1 MTKVTKVHQQHT
13 QPSKQEKLQT
23 ALLLFLF
30 EINTLLS
37 LRNAAL
43 ISSLE
48 IVVLKINLSSI
59 FGAVVMI

>member
-13 QPSKQEKLQT
+13 QTSKQEKLQT

-30 EINTLLS
+30 EINTSLS

-43 ISSLE
+43 ITSPE
-48 IVVLKINLSSI
+48 IVINTCYQF
-59 FGAVVMI
+59 FGAVLMI